1 MRKRYRSI
9 AGIIYDILNCIEK
22 GSDTVTSVSTCANLP
37 YDRAKSLIEKLI
49 EKGFIEKS
57 QSNKLYL
64 TDKGKAVEKK
74 LGELRD
80 LMEAL
85 GFKL

>member
-9 AGIIYDILNCIEK
+9 AGIIYDVLHCIEN
-22 GSDTVTSVSTCANLP
+22 GADTVTSVSTCANLP
-37 YDRAKSLIEKLI
+37 YDRAKGIIERLI

-57 QSNKLYL
+57 SSNRLYL

-74 LGELRD
+74 LRELKD

>member
-9 AGIIYDILNCIEK
+9 AGIIYDILHCIEN
-22 GSDTVTSVSTCANLP
+22 GADTVTAVSTCANLP
-37 YDRAKSLIEKLI
+37 YDRAKGIIERLIER
-49 EKGFIEKS
+49 GFIEKS
-57 QSNKLYL
+57 LNNRLYL
-64 TDKGKAVEKK
+64 TERGKAVERK
-74 LGELRD
+74 LRELKD